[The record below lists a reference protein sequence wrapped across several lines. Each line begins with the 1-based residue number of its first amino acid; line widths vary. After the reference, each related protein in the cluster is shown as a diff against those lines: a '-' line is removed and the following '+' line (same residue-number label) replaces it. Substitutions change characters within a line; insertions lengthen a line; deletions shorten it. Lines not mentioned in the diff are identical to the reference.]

1 MIDRMFLK
9 YAHYIIA
16 VMVFFLHLLG
26 FWLEKY
32 INGDASLTVWLLVG
46 VVDVFFGFKCG
57 YFIISLNAKVYRDEL
72 TDLPN
77 RRFFNIAVSE
87 EIARLNGSNFLS
99 VLMIDLDDFKRI
111 NDAYNHTIGDLV
123 LCETARIFN
132 SVKRESDI
140 ALRWGGEEF
149 VIILPNTNAE
159 GAAVLGERVRIAV
172 EQHKFT
178 IISSQVTVSI
188 GVATVNTKT
197 DIDYFIKL
205 ADAALYQ
212 AKNQKNTVISALPDA
227 LLQK

>member
-1 MIDRMFLK
+1 
-9 YAHYIIA
+9 
-16 VMVFFLHLLG
+16 MVFLLHLLG

-32 INGDASLTVWLLVG
+32 VNGDASLTVWLLVG
-46 VVDVFFGFKCG
+46 VVDVFFAFKCG
-57 YFIISLNAKVYRDEL
+57 YFITSLNAKVYRDEL

-111 NDAYNHTIGDLV
+111 NDAFNHTTGDLV
-123 LCETARIFN
+123 LRETAKIF
-132 SVKRESDI
+132 SRVKRESDI

-159 GAAVLGERVRIAV
+159 GAAILGERVRNAV
-172 EQHKFT
+172 EQHKYAA
-178 IISSQVTVSI
+178 ISSQITVSI
-188 GVATVNTKT
+188 GVATVNART
-197 DIDYFIKL
+197 DIDHFITL

-212 AKNQKNTVISALPDA
+212 AKNQKNTVISALPDVMR
-227 LLQK
+227 QK